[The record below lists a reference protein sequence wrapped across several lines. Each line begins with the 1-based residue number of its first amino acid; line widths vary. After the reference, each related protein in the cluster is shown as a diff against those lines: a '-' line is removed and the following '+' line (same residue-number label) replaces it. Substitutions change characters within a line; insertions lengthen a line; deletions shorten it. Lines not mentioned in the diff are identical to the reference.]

1 MEDILAEK
9 RKFDRKW
16 LAVKMM
22 KRPWLFFNHLDS
34 LFLDKIIFFN
44 YGTCINEM

>member
-16 LAVKMM
+16 LAGENDEA
-22 KRPWLFFNHLDS
+22 PLTFFQSFGLT
-34 LFLDKIIFFN
+34 LP
-44 YGTCINEM
+44 